1 MRTLDVS
8 VEVSARHVHL
18 SQEDIERL
26 FGEGYSLKVKKEI
39 AGGFVAEER
48 LTLIGPKRSME
59 RVGIL
64 GPARKET
71 QVELSA
77 TDARALGIAAPIRMS
92 GDLPGSPG
100 VKIAAANGTEIEIDH
115 GCIVAQRHVHLSEE
129 DAARFGV
136 TQNQTVCL
144 KIDTGL
150 KRALTFGDVVVRI
163 GGPDSVVHL
172 DTDEG
177 NAACV
182 GPNCVGTCIAE

>member
-1 MRTLDVS
+1 MAKMDVN

-18 SQEDIERL
+18 SQADIEKL
-26 FGEGYSLKVKKEI
+26 FGEGYELKVKKEI

-48 LTLIGPKRSME
+48 VTLIGPKRSME

-77 TDARALGIAAPIRMS
+77 TDARSLGVSAPIRMS
-92 GDLPGSPG
+92 GDLAGTPGI
-100 VKIAAANGTEIEIDH
+100 KIATPDGNEVEIDH
-115 GCIVAQRHVHLSEE
+115 GCIVAQRHVHLIEE
-129 DAARFGV
+129 DAAKYGFE
-136 TQNQTVCL
+136 QNQNVELT
-144 KIDTGL
+144 IDTGM
-150 KRALTFGDVVVRI
+150 KRALTFSDVVVRI
-163 GGPDSVVHL
+163 GGPASVVHL

-182 GPNCVGTCIAE
+182 GPNCRGTVFTK